1 MTDVSTEQKGDE
13 IATTGLLEHLRERF
27 DVLKL
32 RLELAKLDA
41 RDIERQQLDI
51 AQNAYLASYAKV
63 PEMARDVTA
72 TFSAL
77 ADGVEK
83 LVHDV
88 QLAIEAAEAAIAR
101 G

>member
-13 IATTGLLEHLRERF
+13 IGTTGLLEHLRERL
-27 DVLKL
+27 DILKL

-41 RDIERQQLDI
+41 RDIEQRQLEI
-51 AQNAYLASYAKV
+51 AQNACLAVYPKTR
-63 PEMARDVTA
+63 EMGHDITVTA
-72 TFSAL
+72 STL
-77 ADGVEK
+77 TDGVEK

-88 QLAIEAAEAAIAR
+88 QQAIEAAEAAIAR